1 MVTAIMWMQKFVGRA
16 ESKLP
21 FSISAYLHLTTDF
34 FLSKWRTFIR
44 NQCPGDS
51 EKSATESWPSL
62 RWVPEQTASVDGGSV
77 TGMGCA
83 GTIHAF
89 PVESHISSRSAGS
102 VSQMKK

>member
-16 ESKLP
+16 ESTLP

-51 EKSATESWPSL
+51 EKSAVESWPSL
-62 RWVPEQTASVDGGSV
+62 RLVPEQRASVDGAERV
-77 TGMGCA
+77 A
-83 GTIHAF
+83 GAVLAPSTPF
-89 PVESHISSRSAGS
+89 LLNLTSALGGPAPFHR
-102 VSQMKK
+102 